1 MTRTEGFTWPA
12 SSNTYGTDRAHLHGG
27 QPVQEV
33 VWAHMRT
40 YARFMKWGKGKG
52 RGDVWDVTN
61 VEWMTQCM
69 HDQRHESSIL
79 AARLG
84 WYVYVTGGYG

>member
-1 MTRTEGFTWPA
+1 
-12 SSNTYGTDRAHLHGG
+12 
-27 QPVQEV
+27 
-33 VWAHMRT
+33 
-40 YARFMKWGKGKG
+40 MKWGKGKG